1 MKTLVLSALLALPA
15 AAAETHTHAAPERP
29 APGETCSC
37 ATSAVTSEGDCIV
50 EDSKGACLL
59 KARAS
64 EECSRWECPGAAQTA
79 HAASTPVAVRDGK
92 PCASAKVVLP
102 ALPAA
107 PKLPESL
114 SECSLW
120 EERSTVSY
128 SATAPDG
135 ATDCSAPRISRS
147 LRCKA
152 RLCGST
158 ATISESK
165 PPQGRL
171 CECAYKDVT
180 YHWVSRSGPGGT
192 TRNLEASTHCLSWHC
207 HEK

>member
-1 MKTLVLSALLALPA
+1 MKTLALTALLALPA
-15 AAAETHTHAAPERP
+15 AAETHFHAAPDRP
-29 APGETCSC
+29 GAGESCSC
-37 ATSAVTSEGDCIV
+37 ATSAETRE
-50 EDSKGACLL
+50 GACLVENSDGACIL

-64 EECSRWECPGAAQTA
+64 EECARWECPGTAAAA
-79 HAASTPVAVRDGK
+79 HAASAPVAVRDGK

-102 ALPAA
+102 QLPAA

-120 EERSTVSY
+120 EERSSVSFT
-128 SATAPDG
+128 STAPDG
-135 ATDCSAPRISRS
+135 ATDCSAPSISRS
-147 LRCKA
+147 RQCKA

-158 ATISESK
+158 ANISESK

-171 CECAYKDVT
+171 CECAYKDITYRWVT
-180 YHWVSRSGPGGT
+180 REGPDGV
-192 TRNLEASTHCLSWHC
+192 TRRLEASSLCLSWHC